1 MTEEDYLERIN
12 QADYDLY
19 YLRKRIKKLEV
30 ETAEAVRQRNIPLAN
45 LKRRYRRQQER
56 YVTYAKFYKKTFN
69 AQYQEML
76 KGAKGGRNDIQ
87 A

>member
-1 MTEEDYLERIN
+1 MTESEYLERIN

-19 YLRKRIKKLEV
+19 YLRKRIKKLEF
-30 ETAEAVRQRNIPLAN
+30 ETAEAMRQRNIPLAN

-56 YVTYAKFYKKTFN
+56 YVTYTKFYKKSFN
-69 AQYQEML
+69 SEYQEIL
-76 KGAKGGRNDIQ
+76 KGARNDVQ